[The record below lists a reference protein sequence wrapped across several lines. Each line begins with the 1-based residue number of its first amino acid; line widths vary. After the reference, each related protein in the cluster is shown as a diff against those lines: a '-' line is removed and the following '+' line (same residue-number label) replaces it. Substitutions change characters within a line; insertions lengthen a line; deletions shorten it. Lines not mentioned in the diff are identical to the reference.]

1 MARFVEVSAPDE
13 PQAIRRDAGLLGP
26 LSLGALEDTVAVKG
40 TLGEARLTVPFLA
53 QADVRQDAALAIQHV
68 TEGDDAR
75 ASRKLA
81 LVMAA
86 ALNGW
91 RIGPLVKDLST
102 GLLQRQCCGAFNC
115 WWRWR
120 EACGR

>member
-13 PQAIRRDAGLLGP
+13 PQAIRRDAGLLEP

-40 TLGEARLTVPFLA
+40 TLGEAPLTVPFLA
-53 QADVRQDAALAIQHV
+53 QADVRQDAALATQHL

-75 ASRKLA
+75 ASRRLA
-81 LVMAA
+81 LVRAA

-91 RIGPLVKDLST
+91 RIGPLAKDLST